1 MAIRNRAPGATPRA
15 HWLGYAI
22 KGFKPTEVGFV
33 YVAATFS
40 RLVQNI
46 YINQEAMPCAFPP
59 KYASVNGK
67 PFDHHQRQC

>member
-46 YINQEAMPCAFPP
+46 YNQPGGHAICLPP
-59 KYASVNGK
+59 KICK
-67 PFDHHQRQC
+67 CKW